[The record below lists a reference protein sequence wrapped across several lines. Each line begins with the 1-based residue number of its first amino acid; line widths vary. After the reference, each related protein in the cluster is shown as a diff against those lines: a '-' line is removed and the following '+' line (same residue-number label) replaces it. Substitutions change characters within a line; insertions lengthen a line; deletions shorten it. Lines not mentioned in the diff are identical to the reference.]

1 MHKLGWAHSVNVGAN
16 LKAARE
22 VAGLSQATLAEGLM
36 SAAHLSLIE
45 AGKRSPS
52 TRMLE
57 ALAEKLN
64 VHIEL
69 LLHGI
74 DGHAMAAQLD
84 ALGQLMDTPDE
95 AVITATALLNDPSFS
110 HDPNRRA
117 RARYMRGIAHERV
130 GMIPEA
136 IEDLR
141 EAVAMLPADFVPA
154 EVLQLGVDYVR
165 SFRIAGRF
173 EESLEAALGFVNE
186 VPQELIGSPVHARML
201 ASTAGCYYWLDRSSE
216 GLDLI
221 KSSLPLFDDAERGEG
236 RGYLLWNGLV
246 VCDGVGNLELAM
258 QWGEEALALLAPLDL
273 PPGMVASLK
282 TSLALVCRKAAVP
295 DLDRATQ
302 LFLEAHETLRQVG
315 NMSNAGAAQNELAY
329 IAWLQGH
336 MSEAMRWSAEAM
348 STLEPFG
355 DTVHMIDALH
365 TRARIEASLGNFE
378 ELNAAIANAIAV
390 EAEHESTGL
399 HAGAWRAVG
408 DDLRKLGRVDEA
420 LVCLERAL
428 VHARINE

>member
-22 VAGLSQATLAEGLM
+22 AAGLSQATLAEGLM

-52 TRMLE
+52 TKMLE

-74 DGHAMAAQLD
+74 DGHAMAAKLD
-84 ALGQLMDTPDE
+84 ALGQLMDSPDE
-95 AVITATALLNDPSFS
+95 AVTTATALLNDPSFS

-165 SFRIAGRF
+165 CFRIAGRF
-173 EESLEAALGFVNE
+173 EESLEAALGFVNQ
-186 VPQELIGSPVHARML
+186 VPQELVGSPVHARML

-246 VCDGVGNLELAM
+246 VCDGLGNLELAM
-258 QWGEEALALLAPLDL
+258 QWGEEALALLQHL
-273 PPGMVASLK
+273 
-282 TSLALVCRKAAVP
+282 TYCR
-295 DLDRATQ
+295 
-302 LFLEAHETLRQVG
+302 
-315 NMSNAGAAQNELAY
+315 
-329 IAWLQGH
+329 
-336 MSEAMRWSAEAM
+336 
-348 STLEPFG
+348 
-355 DTVHMIDALH
+355 
-365 TRARIEASLGNFE
+365 
-378 ELNAAIANAIAV
+378 
-390 EAEHESTGL
+390 
-399 HAGAWRAVG
+399 HA
-408 DDLRKLGRVDEA
+408 
-420 LVCLERAL
+420 
-428 VHARINE
+428 